1 MASNKQE
8 WIDAFKH
15 LRLHF
20 SLLLMPVYLFA
31 LSQTYFYKFP
41 NAHIMF
47 VVLHILI
54 YPASNLYNGF
64 QDNDLGSVGGL
75 KNPPPPNRK
84 MLKLANALDITA
96 ILFSLIAHLDF
107 FIFTIL
113 YIVVSRLYSNR
124 KVRLKKY
131 PILGFLVIFIF
142 QGAYVYYAVVL
153 GIDSNFCYT
162 EGCGPVVLINTT
174 WVPFPLFAM
183 LATSFQIGAIYPLT
197 QIYQHES
204 DLADGVTTLSYKLGY
219 RGTFIF
225 AGTMFSIATLFY
237 YLHFKE
243 TDINS
248 FYLFTVVQIPIIGY
262 FVYWA
267 RKVWQDTKYADYKHT
282 MYMNVIAAVVL
293 NLFFLYLVLT

>member
-8 WIDAFKH
+8 WLDAFKH

-31 LSQTYFYKFP
+31 LSQTPYADIGGAGISFF
-41 NAHIMF
+41 I
-47 VVLHILI
+47 LHLLI
-54 YPASNLYNGF
+54 YPASNAFNSYY
-64 QDNDLGSVGGL
+64 DSDLGSVGGL
-75 KNPPPPNRK
+75 ENPPPSNPK
-84 MLKLANALDITA
+84 MLWLANILDSSALLLA
-96 ILFSLIAHLDF
+96 FSISYYLTLLVGAYIIA
-107 FIFTIL
+107 
-113 YIVVSRLYSNR
+113 SRLYSYRNI
-124 KVRLKKY
+124 RLKQFA
-131 PILGFLVIFIF
+131 IIGFLVIFIF
-142 QGAYVYYAVVL
+142 QGFFTFYLSMISFQPTFELLNKRINPFVFVDLFLYA
-153 GIDSNFCYT
+153 G
-162 EGCGPVVLINTT
+162 
-174 WVPFPLFAM
+174 
-183 LATSFQIGAIYPLT
+183 LACSFQIGAIYPLT
-197 QIYQHES
+197 QIYQHDS

-225 AGTMFSIATLFY
+225 AGIMFGIATLFY

-282 MYMNVIAAVVL
+282 MYMNVIAAVIL
-293 NLFFLYLVLT
+293 NLFFLYLVIK